1 MHSPT
6 QKNCV
11 SPKCTILMLLMSFL
25 VGTIFLEVI
34 FQLYNESKSH
44 PGLVTRSAA
53 PMLKRSQMLLAKEVI
68 LEPTSLFSCTNDSSN
83 IGYPVYIIVKTVGQ
97 SSGDYF
103 RRRMFTR
110 LTWAQE
116 ARAHDIPVIY
126 AIGRSNDKK
135 MQKELEEEHRTYG
148 DILQFNF
155 IGELPMIEIGIV
167 QSRFIHYFYIKI
179 KKISITYDISSSS
192 LSIFAS
198 PQKALKYTDVSKN
211 SFLLF
216 TDAYYNITLKI
227 TGVLHWFLSRGCHK
241 ITPYLYYVDDDVLIN
256 VESLLKIVYDTEDVD
271 ANKIRGLYIPPVR
284 PHPIGKWAI
293 SLEDYPNVTYPAYIT
308 GASALYPS
316 NLIPNLVSEMF
327 RIVELNVPIIFLD
340 DLFVTAIVAEN
351 IGIKRANMNGIKYC
365 SHTDLLRNVLI
376 NHCDNDRRTLVWRKF
391 LLARVGQ
398 DTSHIDAELALRKY
412 FDIPIPRNRTRY
424 APHIMSSN
432 TTICP
437 HMIPVFICNYR
448 SKNITVIL
456 IIILIMMLCHISG
469 IFEMQSHMPN
479 ISRVTHILECNHQPL
494 ESEDFYQICAYLT
507 FTYLSSVEDINTSLK
522 FRMCNTGWRLLLVE
536 LLVSFTDIQECIGK
550 VRSWQREFPVK
561 NCTYLIPRLIEFQR
575 LIINIYFL
583 ALSKHLFLIEQD
595 ETFERHRFST
605 NRHSFTKYA
614 KFATIPCI
622 YGFFFY

>member
-155 IGELPMIEIGIV
+155 I
-167 QSRFIHYFYIKI
+167 
-179 KKISITYDISSSS
+179 
-192 LSIFAS
+192 
-198 PQKALKYTDVSKN
+198 
-211 SFLLF
+211 
-216 TDAYYNITLKI
+216 DAYYNITLKI

-456 IIILIMMLCHISG
+456 IIILIMMVS
-469 IFEMQSHMPN
+469 M
-479 ISRVTHILECNHQPL
+479 
-494 ESEDFYQICAYLT
+494 LT
-507 FTYLSSVEDINTSLK
+507 QKLASL
-522 FRMCNTGWRLLLVE
+522 RYYC
-536 LLVSFTDIQECIGK
+536 C
-550 VRSWQREFPVK
+550 
-561 NCTYLIPRLIEFQR
+561 
-575 LIINIYFL
+575 FL
-583 ALSKHLFLIEQD
+583 YTQ
-595 ETFERHRFST
+595 
-605 NRHSFTKYA
+605 
-614 KFATIPCI
+614 
-622 YGFFFY
+622 